1 MPVAGLASPA
11 RFYDPDITTHGKVQE
26 CFLTPDGRGQIVAE
40 EAQPQMI
47 KFMPHHPPP
56 HTHTEASLAGVV
68 PLGIFLVPSGSCVWD
83 AYPCFCL

>member
-26 CFLTPDGRGQIVAE
+26 CFLTPDGRGQLVAE

-47 KFMPHHPPP
+47 KFMSHHTPP
-56 HTHTEASLAGVV
+56 HTHTQRRHWLE
-68 PLGIFLVPSGSCVWD
+68 
-83 AYPCFCL
+83 

>member
-1 MPVAGLASPA
+1 VPVAGLASLA

-56 HTHTEASLAGVV
+56 HTHTQRRHWLE
-68 PLGIFLVPSGSCVWD
+68 
-83 AYPCFCL
+83 